1 MLAVVSGQL
10 VRSGK
15 PPAATFPA
23 ANIWLFACV
32 SPVVCLQV
40 ARLAVSL
47 VASIIAACVDGDFL
61 CPVPLFSTSLF
72 QWNWRW
78 GGSFY

>member
-1 MLAVVSGQL
+1 MFAVVSGQL

-23 ANIWLFACV
+23 ANIRLLACV
-32 SPVVCLQV
+32 SPVVGLQV
-40 ARLAVSL
+40 ARLGVSL
-47 VASIIAACVDGDFL
+47 VASVIAACVDGDFL
-61 CPVPLFSTSLF
+61 CPVPFFSTSLF

-78 GGSFY
+78 GGGFY

>member
-23 ANIWLFACV
+23 AKVRLLACV
-32 SPVVCLQV
+32 SPVVGLQV
-40 ARLAVSL
+40 AGLCVSL
-47 VASIIAACVDGDFL
+47 VASVIAACVNSDFL
-61 CPVPLFSTSLF
+61 CPVPLLSTSLF

-78 GGSFY
+78 GGGFY